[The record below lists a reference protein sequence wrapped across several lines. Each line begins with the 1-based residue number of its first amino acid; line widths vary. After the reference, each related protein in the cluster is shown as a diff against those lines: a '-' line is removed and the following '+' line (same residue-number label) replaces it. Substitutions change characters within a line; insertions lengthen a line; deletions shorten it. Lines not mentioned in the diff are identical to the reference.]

1 MKLNCADLY
10 VIHDTMYQALKVMNY
25 SGMFPEDVRT
35 ETMHKVM
42 GILAHIDIDIT
53 ATEVELECNETE
65 NGA

>member
-25 SGMFPEDVRT
+25 GGMFPEDVRT
-35 ETMHKVM
+35 ETMRKVM

-53 ATEVELECNETE
+53 ATDV
-65 NGA
+65 